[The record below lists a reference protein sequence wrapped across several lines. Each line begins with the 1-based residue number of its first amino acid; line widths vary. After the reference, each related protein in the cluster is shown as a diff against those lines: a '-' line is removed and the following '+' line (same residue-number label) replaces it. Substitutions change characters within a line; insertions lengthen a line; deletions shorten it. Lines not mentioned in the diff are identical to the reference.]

1 MFWLKPMRTC
11 RRGSYLCFSSSRL
24 EICRFAASKTR
35 YHWLAYKVPAF
46 TNQIPISYLASQT
59 GRLSQM
65 IFARTFSFG
74 ALFCLPLLGACAFP
88 GQYFGIDTE
97 DARARDVAPNGV
109 DYTLIPIDV
118 VSLSVLI
125 SSRAGQDEASSAQVD
140 PENGMYQYLIGVG
153 DLVRVT
159 VWDHPELTNPAG
171 NTTGQLQGQAVLP
184 DGTFYFP
191 FLNKV
196 RAVGRTTEEIRVEMT
211 KDLEQF
217 IRSPQ
222 VDVTVQQ
229 TGFRSQK
236 YYVSGEVAQ
245 PGFFPITDIPTRL
258 SDAIAQARGLSKDA
272 DLSNV
277 SLQRNNQT
285 LVLDAYRLLYQGD
298 LSQNVL
304 LQHGDVLNIPDRRL
318 RKVFLMGEVI
328 KPSSVVMPVGKLTLA
343 EVLSDIGGINQ
354 NTANAQ
360 QVYVIRQA
368 ALDAISQPRLN
379 IYHLD
384 STSPT
389 SVLYA
394 DQFEMQP
401 RDVVYVDP
409 VRLVRINR
417 LLGTI
422 LPSLQVLPAV
432 RSNIRVLEGE

>member
-1 MFWLKPMRTC
+1 M
-11 RRGSYLCFSSSRL
+11 
-24 EICRFAASKTR
+24 
-35 YHWLAYKVPAF
+35 
-46 TNQIPISYLASQT
+46 
-59 GRLSQM
+59 
-65 IFARTFSFG
+65 
-74 ALFCLPLLGACAFP
+74 GACAFP
-88 GQYFGIDTE
+88 GQYFGINPASTQQDT
-97 DARARDVAPNGV
+97 APNGV
-109 DYTLIPIDV
+109 DYRLTPIDA
-118 VSLSVLI
+118 VSLNALEKVNQDQATNAI
-125 SSRAGQDEASSAQVD
+125 AGSQIDQTA
-140 PENGMYQYLIGVG
+140 YQYRIGVG
-153 DLVRVT
+153 DLVRIT

-171 NTTGQLQGQAVLP
+171 NTTGQLQGQVVLP

-196 RAVGRTTEEIRVEMT
+196 QAVGRTTEDIRVEMT
-211 KDLEQF
+211 RNLEKF

-229 TGFRSQK
+229 SGFRSQK
-236 YYVSGEVAQ
+236 FYVSGEVSR
-245 PGFFPITDIPTRL
+245 PGFFPITDVPTML
-258 SDAIAQARGLSKDA
+258 SDAIGLAGGLSKEA

-285 LVLDAYRLLYQGD
+285 FVLDAYRLLYQGD

-304 LQHGDVLNIPDRRL
+304 LQNGDVLNIPDRRL
-318 RKVFLMGEVI
+318 RKVFLMGEVF
-328 KPSSVVMPVGKLTLA
+328 KPSSFIMPVGKLTLA
-343 EVLSDIGGINQ
+343 EVLSDVGGINQ

-368 ALDAISQPRLN
+368 AATSPGSTQMLDIF
-379 IYHLD
+379 HLD

>member
-1 MFWLKPMRTC
+1 MVFAKK
-11 RRGSYLCFSSSRL
+11 FSRSVL
-24 EICRFAASKTR
+24 
-35 YHWLAYKVPAF
+35 L
-46 TNQIPISYLASQT
+46 
-59 GRLSQM
+59 
-65 IFARTFSFG
+65 
-74 ALFCLPLLGACAFP
+74 CLPLLGACAYP
-88 GQYFGIDTE
+88 GQYFGIDNKETT
-97 DARARDVAPNGV
+97 RDTAPNGV
-109 DYTLIPIDV
+109 DYRLTPIDAISIKALESV
-118 VSLSVLI
+118 NLTSTQNLPVSTSNDV
-125 SSRAGQDEASSAQVD
+125 GT
-140 PENGMYQYLIGVG
+140 YQYKIGVG
-153 DLVRVT
+153 DLVRIT

-171 NTTGQLQGQAVLP
+171 NTTGQLQGQVVLP

-196 RAVGRTTEEIRVEMT
+196 RAVGRTTEEIRIEMT
-211 KDLEQF
+211 KNLEQF

-236 YYVSGEVAQ
+236 FYVSGEVGQ
-245 PGFFPITDIPTRL
+245 PGFFPITDVPTRL
-258 SDAIAQARGLSKDA
+258 SDAIAQARGLNREA
-272 DLSNV
+272 DLDNIT
-277 SLQRNNQT
+277 LQRNNQT
-285 LVLDAYRLLYQGD
+285 YVLNAYKLLYQGD
-298 LSQNVL
+298 LSQNIL
-304 LQHGDVLNIPDRRL
+304 LQDGDVLNIPDRRL

-328 KPSSVVMPVGKLTLA
+328 KPSSVIMPVGKLTLA
-343 EVLSDIGGINQ
+343 EVLSDVGGINQ

-360 QVYVIRQA
+360 QVYVIRQRNA
-368 ALDAISQPRLN
+368 ELGNSEVASLDIF
-379 IYHLD
+379 HLD

-394 DQFEMQP
+394 DQFELQP

>member
-1 MFWLKPMRTC
+1 MVFAKK
-11 RRGSYLCFSSSRL
+11 FSRSML
-24 EICRFAASKTR
+24 
-35 YHWLAYKVPAF
+35 L
-46 TNQIPISYLASQT
+46 
-59 GRLSQM
+59 
-65 IFARTFSFG
+65 
-74 ALFCLPLLGACAFP
+74 CLPLFGACAYP
-88 GQYFGIDTE
+88 GQYFGIGNKASTQDT
-97 DARARDVAPNGV
+97 APNGV
-109 DYTLIPIDV
+109 DYRLTPIDAISIKALESANLTGTQNLP
-118 VSLSVLI
+118 VSAVGG
-125 SSRAGQDEASSAQVD
+125 ADT
-140 PENGMYQYLIGVG
+140 YQYRIGVG
-153 DLVRVT
+153 DLVRIT

-171 NTTGQLQGQAVLP
+171 NTTGQLQGQVVLP

-196 RAVGRTTEEIRVEMT
+196 KALGRTTEEIRIEMT
-211 KDLEQF
+211 KNLEQF

-236 YYVSGEVAQ
+236 YYVSGEVVQ
-245 PGFFPITDIPTRL
+245 PGFFPITDVPTRL
-258 SDAIAQARGLSKDA
+258 SDAIAQAGGLSRQA
-272 DLSNV
+272 DLDNIT
-277 SLQRNNQT
+277 LQRNNQT
-285 LVLDAYRLLYQGD
+285 YVLNAYKLFYQGD
-298 LSQNVL
+298 LSQNIL
-304 LQHGDVLNIPDRRL
+304 LQNGDVLNIPDRRL

-328 KPSSVVMPVGKLTLA
+328 NPSSFVMPVGRLTLA
-343 EVLSDIGGINQ
+343 EVLSDVGGINQ

-360 QVYVIRQA
+360 QVYVIRQNNA
-368 ALDAISQPRLN
+368 EVGNSQVESLN
-379 IYHLD
+379 IFHLD

>member
-1 MFWLKPMRTC
+1 M
-11 RRGSYLCFSSSRL
+11 
-24 EICRFAASKTR
+24 IRFDKSTLVVLGFVLS
-35 YHWLAYKVPAF
+35 LA
-46 TNQIPISYLASQT
+46 
-59 GRLSQM
+59 G
-65 IFARTFSFG
+65 
-74 ALFCLPLLGACAFP
+74 CAIP
-88 GQYFGIDTE
+88 GQYLGLNPYSTQEDT
-97 DARARDVAPNGV
+97 APNGV
-109 DYTLIPIDV
+109 DYRVTPIDA
-118 VSLSVLI
+118 VSLNALAVNAERGDQNLPASESI
-125 SSRAGQDEASSAQVD
+125 GFEA
-140 PENGMYQYLIGVG
+140 YQYKVGVG

-171 NTTGQLQGQAVLP
+171 NTTGQLQGQVVLP

-196 RAVGRTTEEIRVEMT
+196 KAVGRTTEEIRLEMT
-211 KDLEQF
+211 KNLEQF

-222 VDVTVQQ
+222 VDVYIQPN
-229 TGFRSQK
+229 GFRSQK
-236 YYVSGEVAQ
+236 IYVSGEVAQ
-245 PGFFPITDIPTRL
+245 PGFFPVTDVPTRL
-258 SDAIAQARGLSKDA
+258 SDAIAQAGGLSKEA

-277 SLQRNNQT
+277 TLQRNNQT
-285 LVLDAYRLLYQGD
+285 VVLDAYRLLYQGD
-298 LSQNVL
+298 LSQNIL
-304 LQHGDVLNIPDRRL
+304 LKDGDVLNIPDRRL
-318 RKVFLMGEVI
+318 RKVFLMGEVVQ
-328 KPSSVVMPVGKLTLA
+328 PSSFVMPVGKLTLA

-360 QVYVIRQA
+360 QVYVIRQSLA
-368 ALDAISQPRLN
+368 AQPATNLPILD

-422 LPSLQVLPAV
+422 LPSLQVLPAI

>member
-1 MFWLKPMRTC
+1 MF
-11 RRGSYLCFSSSRL
+11 
-24 EICRFAASKTR
+24 
-35 YHWLAYKVPAF
+35 
-46 TNQIPISYLASQT
+46 
-59 GRLSQM
+59 
-65 IFARTFSFG
+65 FARKFSIG
-74 ALFCLPLLGACAFP
+74 AFLCIPLLGACAYP
-88 GQYFGIDTE
+88 GQYFGIDAE
-97 DARARDVAPNGV
+97 KGNSQEVAANGV
-109 DYTLIPIDV
+109 DYTLTPIDA
-118 VSLSVLI
+118 VSLNALA
-125 SSRAGQDEASSAQVD
+125 SRSSAQAELV
-140 PENGMYQYLIGVG
+140 PAKFTTEAGAYQYLIGVG
-153 DLVRVT
+153 DLVRIT

-171 NTTGQLQGQAVLP
+171 NTTGQLQGQVVLP

-196 RAVGRTTEEIRVEMT
+196 KAAGRTTDEIRVEMT
-211 KDLEQF
+211 RNLEKF

-222 VDVTVQQ
+222 VDVYIQPN
-229 TGFRSQK
+229 GFRSQK
-236 YYVSGEVAQ
+236 IYVSGEVSQ
-245 PGFFPITDIPTRL
+245 PGFFPITDVPTRL
-258 SDAIAQARGLSKDA
+258 SDAIAQAGGLSKEA

-277 SLQRNNQT
+277 TLQRNNQT
-285 LVLDAYRLLYQGD
+285 VVLDAYRLLYQGD
-298 LSQNVL
+298 LSQNIL
-304 LQHGDVLNIPDRRL
+304 LQNGDVLNIPDRRL
-318 RKVFLMGEVI
+318 RKVFLMGEVVQ
-328 KPSSVVMPVGKLTLA
+328 PSSFVMPVGKLTLA

-368 ALDAISQPRLN
+368 AAEAASQPKLN

>member
-1 MFWLKPMRTC
+1 MVFAKK
-11 RRGSYLCFSSSRL
+11 FSCGVL
-24 EICRFAASKTR
+24 
-35 YHWLAYKVPAF
+35 L
-46 TNQIPISYLASQT
+46 
-59 GRLSQM
+59 
-65 IFARTFSFG
+65 
-74 ALFCLPLLGACAFP
+74 CLPLLGACAYP
-88 GQYFGIDTE
+88 GQYFGIDNKETTQ
-97 DARARDVAPNGV
+97 DTAPNGV
-109 DYTLIPIDV
+109 DYRLTPIDAI
-118 VSLSVLI
+118 SIKALESVNLTSTQNLPI
-125 SSRAGQDEASSAQVD
+125 STKSDVAT
-140 PENGMYQYLIGVG
+140 YQYKIGVG
-153 DLVRVT
+153 DLVRIT

-171 NTTGQLQGQAVLP
+171 NTTGQLQGQVVLP

-196 RAVGRTTEEIRVEMT
+196 MAVGRTTEEIRIEMT
-211 KDLEQF
+211 KNLEQF

-236 YYVSGEVAQ
+236 FYVSGEVVQ
-245 PGFFPITDIPTRL
+245 PGFFPITDVPTRL
-258 SDAIAQARGLSKDA
+258 SDAIAQARGLNREA
-272 DLSNV
+272 DLDNIT
-277 SLQRNNQT
+277 LQRNNQT
-285 LVLDAYRLLYQGD
+285 YVLNAYKLLYQGD
-298 LSQNVL
+298 LSQNIL
-304 LQHGDVLNIPDRRL
+304 LQDGDVLNIPDRRL

-328 KPSSVVMPVGKLTLA
+328 RPSSVVMPVGKLTLA
-343 EVLSDIGGINQ
+343 EVLSDVGGINQ

-368 ALDAISQPRLN
+368 AVDAASQPSLN

>member
-1 MFWLKPMRTC
+1 MVQVKLFRMALWLCP
-11 RRGSYLCFSSSRL
+11 S
-24 EICRFAASKTR
+24 
-35 YHWLAYKVPAF
+35 
-46 TNQIPISYLASQT
+46 
-59 GRLSQM
+59 
-65 IFARTFSFG
+65 
-74 ALFCLPLLGACAFP
+74 LLTACTFP
-88 GQYFGIDTE
+88 GQYFG
-97 DARARDVAPNGV
+97 AKANADVQEVSANGV
-109 DYTLIPIDV
+109 DYTLTPIDA
-118 VSLSVLI
+118 VSIRALAGPSKEEVQEFSTILN
-125 SSRAGQDEASSAQVD
+125 SSSDT
-140 PENGMYQYLIGVG
+140 YQYKIGVG
-153 DLVRVT
+153 DLVRIT

-171 NTTGQLQGQAVLP
+171 NTTGQLQGQVVLP

-196 RAVGRTTEEIRVEMT
+196 RAVGRTTEEIRIEMT
-211 KDLEQF
+211 KNLEQY

-229 TGFRSQK
+229 SGFRSQK
-236 YYVSGEVAQ
+236 FYVSGEVGQ
-245 PGFFPITDIPTRL
+245 PGFFPITDVPTKL
-258 SDAIAQARGLSKDA
+258 SDAISQAGGLSKEA
-272 DLSNV
+272 DLRSV
-277 SLQRNNQT
+277 TLQRDNKT
-285 LVLDAYRLLYQGD
+285 IVLDAYRLLFEGD
-298 LSQNVL
+298 LSQNIL
-304 LQHGDVLNIPDRRL
+304 IRDGDVLNIPDRRL

-328 KPSSVVMPVGKLTLA
+328 KPSSFVMPVGRLTLA
-343 EVLSDIGGINQ
+343 EVLSDVGGINQ

-368 ALDAISQPRLN
+368 DADSNLFSQPRLN

-389 SVLYA
+389 SILYA
-394 DQFEMQP
+394 DQFEIRP

>member
-1 MFWLKPMRTC
+1 M
-11 RRGSYLCFSSSRL
+11 
-24 EICRFAASKTR
+24 IRFDKSTAVVLGFVLS
-35 YHWLAYKVPAF
+35 LA
-46 TNQIPISYLASQT
+46 
-59 GRLSQM
+59 G
-65 IFARTFSFG
+65 
-74 ALFCLPLLGACAFP
+74 CAFP
-88 GQYFGIDTE
+88 GQYLGLNPSSTQEDT
-97 DARARDVAPNGV
+97 APNGV
-109 DYTLIPIDV
+109 DYRVTPIDA
-118 VSLSVLI
+118 VSLNALAVNAERGDQNLPSGEAI
-125 SSRAGQDEASSAQVD
+125 DAGA
-140 PENGMYQYLIGVG
+140 YQYKIGVG

-171 NTTGQLQGQAVLP
+171 NTTGQLQGQVVLP

-196 RAVGRTTEEIRVEMT
+196 KAAGRTTEEIRLEMT
-211 KDLEQF
+211 KNLEQF

-229 TGFRSQK
+229 IGFRSQK

-245 PGFFPITDIPTRL
+245 PGFFPITDVPTRL
-258 SDAIAQARGLSKDA
+258 SDAIALAGGLSKEA
-272 DLSNV
+272 DLNNV
-277 SLQRNNQT
+277 SLQRNGQT
-285 LVLDAYRLLYQGD
+285 FVLDAYRLLYQGD
-298 LSQNVL
+298 LSQNIL
-304 LQHGDVLNIPDRRL
+304 LKDGDVLNIPDRRL
-318 RKVFLMGEVI
+318 RKVFLMGEVVQ
-328 KPSSVVMPVGKLTLA
+328 PSSFVMPVGKLTLA

-360 QVYVIRQA
+360 QVYVIRQSLA
-368 ALDAISQPRLN
+368 ANTATNMPILD

-422 LPSLQVLPAV
+422 LPSLQVLPAI

>member
-1 MFWLKPMRTC
+1 MVFAKK
-11 RRGSYLCFSSSRL
+11 FSCSVL
-24 EICRFAASKTR
+24 
-35 YHWLAYKVPAF
+35 W
-46 TNQIPISYLASQT
+46 
-59 GRLSQM
+59 
-65 IFARTFSFG
+65 
-74 ALFCLPLLGACAFP
+74 CLPLLGACAYP
-88 GQYFGIDTE
+88 GQYFGIANNETTQDT
-97 DARARDVAPNGV
+97 APNGV
-109 DYTLIPIDV
+109 DYRLTPIDAISIKALESV
-118 VSLSVLI
+118 NLTSTQNLPVSTNSDV
-125 SSRAGQDEASSAQVD
+125 GT
-140 PENGMYQYLIGVG
+140 YQYKIGVG
-153 DLVRVT
+153 DLVRIT

-171 NTTGQLQGQAVLP
+171 NTTGQLQGQVVLP

-196 RAVGRTTEEIRVEMT
+196 RAVGRTTEEIRIEMT
-211 KDLEQF
+211 KNLEQF

-236 YYVSGEVAQ
+236 FYVSGEVGQ
-245 PGFFPITDIPTRL
+245 PGFFPITDVPTRL
-258 SDAIAQARGLSKDA
+258 SDAIAQARGLNREA
-272 DLSNV
+272 DLDNIT
-277 SLQRNNQT
+277 LQRNNQT
-285 LVLDAYRLLYQGD
+285 YVLNAYKLLYQGD
-298 LSQNVL
+298 LSQNIL
-304 LQHGDVLNIPDRRL
+304 LQDGDVLNIPDRRL

-343 EVLSDIGGINQ
+343 EVLSDVGGINQ

-360 QVYVIRQA
+360 QVYVIRQNTA
-368 ALDAISQPRLN
+368 NLGKSEVASLDIF
-379 IYHLD
+379 HLD

-394 DQFEMQP
+394 DQFELQP

>member
-1 MFWLKPMRTC
+1 
-11 RRGSYLCFSSSRL
+11 
-24 EICRFAASKTR
+24 
-35 YHWLAYKVPAF
+35 
-46 TNQIPISYLASQT
+46 
-59 GRLSQM
+59 
-65 IFARTFSFG
+65 
-74 ALFCLPLLGACAFP
+74 LGACAYP
-88 GQYFGIDTE
+88 GQYFGIDNKETAQ
-97 DARARDVAPNGV
+97 DTAPNGV
-109 DYTLIPIDV
+109 DYHLTPIDAISIKALESV
-118 VSLSVLI
+118 NLTRTQNLPVS
-125 SSRAGQDEASSAQVD
+125 SSNDVGT
-140 PENGMYQYLIGVG
+140 YQYKIGVG
-153 DLVRVT
+153 DLVRIT

-171 NTTGQLQGQAVLP
+171 NTTGQLQGQVVLP

-196 RAVGRTTEEIRVEMT
+196 RAVGRTTEEIRIEMT
-211 KDLEQF
+211 KNLEQF

-236 YYVSGEVAQ
+236 FYVSGEVGQ
-245 PGFFPITDIPTRL
+245 PGFFPITDVPTRL
-258 SDAIAQARGLSKDA
+258 SDAIAQARGLNREA
-272 DLSNV
+272 DLDNIT
-277 SLQRNNQT
+277 LQRNNQT
-285 LVLDAYRLLYQGD
+285 YVLNAYKLLYQGD
-298 LSQNVL
+298 LSQNIF
-304 LQHGDVLNIPDRRL
+304 LQDGDVLNIPDRRL

-328 KPSSVVMPVGKLTLA
+328 RPSSFVMPVGKLTLA
-343 EVLSDIGGINQ
+343 EVLSDVGGINQ

-360 QVYVIRQA
+360 QVYVIRQRSA
-368 ALDAISQPRLN
+368 EVGNAEVASLDIF
-379 IYHLD
+379 HLD

>member
-1 MFWLKPMRTC
+1 MVFAKK
-11 RRGSYLCFSSSRL
+11 FS
-24 EICRFAASKTR
+24 
-35 YHWLAYKVPAF
+35 
-46 TNQIPISYLASQT
+46 
-59 GRLSQM
+59 LSV
-65 IFARTFSFG
+65 
-74 ALFCLPLLGACAFP
+74 LLCLPLLGACAYP
-88 GQYFGIDTE
+88 GQFFGIDDNKTSNQE
-97 DARARDVAPNGV
+97 TAPNGV
-109 DYTLIPIDV
+109 DYRLTPIDAISIKALESV
-118 VSLSVLI
+118 NFANTQNLPVSATGDARV
-125 SSRAGQDEASSAQVD
+125 
-140 PENGMYQYLIGVG
+140 YQYRIGVG
-153 DLVRVT
+153 DLVRIT

-171 NTTGQLQGQAVLP
+171 NTTGQLQGQVVLP

-196 RAVGRTTEEIRVEMT
+196 RAVGRTTEEVRIEMT
-211 KDLEQF
+211 KNLEQF

-245 PGFFPITDIPTRL
+245 PGFFPITDVPTRL
-258 SDAIAQARGLSKDA
+258 SDAIAQAGGLSREA
-272 DLSNV
+272 DLDSIT
-277 SLQRNNQT
+277 LQRNNQT
-285 LVLDAYRLLYQGD
+285 YVLNAYKLLYKGD
-298 LSQNVL
+298 LSQNIL
-304 LQHGDVLNIPDRRL
+304 LHNGDVLNIPDRRL

-328 KPSSVVMPVGKLTLA
+328 RPSSFVMPVGKLTLA

-368 ALDAISQPRLN
+368 AVEAASQPKLN

>member
-1 MFWLKPMRTC
+1 M
-11 RRGSYLCFSSSRL
+11 G
-24 EICRFAASKTR
+24 
-35 YHWLAYKVPAF
+35 
-46 TNQIPISYLASQT
+46 
-59 GRLSQM
+59 
-65 IFARTFSFG
+65 
-74 ALFCLPLLGACAFP
+74 CAFP
-88 GQYFGIDTE
+88 GHYFGVD
-97 DARARDVAPNGV
+97 PNSDSLEMDYSGV
-109 DYTLIPIDV
+109 DYRFMPIDA
-118 VSLSVLI
+118 VSLNQILAV
-125 SSRAGQDEASSAQVD
+125 SSAPGIEKVSINQNEASIYNYKV
-140 PENGMYQYLIGVG
+140 GVG
-153 DLVRVT
+153 DLVRIT

-171 NTTGQLQGQAVLP
+171 NTTGQLQGQVVLP

-196 RAVGRTTEEIRVEMT
+196 SAAGRTTDEIRIEMT
-211 KDLEQF
+211 RNLEKF

-222 VDVTVQQ
+222 VDVYIQPN
-229 TGFRSQK
+229 GFRSQK
-236 YYVSGEVAQ
+236 IYVSGEVGQ
-245 PGFFPITDIPTRL
+245 PGFFPITDVPLRL
-258 SDAIAQARGLSKDA
+258 SDAIAQAGGLSKEA

-277 SLQRNNQT
+277 ALQRNNQSFI
-285 LVLDAYRLLYQGD
+285 LDAYRLLYQGD

-304 LQHGDVLNIPDRRL
+304 LQDGDVLNIPDRRL
-318 RKVFLMGEVI
+318 RKVFLMGEVVQ
-328 KPSSVVMPVGKLTLA
+328 PSSFVMPVGKLTLA
-343 EVLSDIGGINQ
+343 EVLSDVGGINQ

-368 ALDAISQPRLN
+368 EVGPANTPRLN

-394 DQFEMQP
+394 DQFEMRP

-409 VRLVRINR
+409 VRMVRINR

>member
-1 MFWLKPMRTC
+1 MLFARK
-11 RRGSYLCFSSSRL
+11 FSSAVL
-24 EICRFAASKTR
+24 
-35 YHWLAYKVPAF
+35 L
-46 TNQIPISYLASQT
+46 
-59 GRLSQM
+59 
-65 IFARTFSFG
+65 
-74 ALFCLPLLGACAFP
+74 CLPMLGACAYP
-88 GQYFGIDTE
+88 GQYFGIDGNATT
-97 DARARDVAPNGV
+97 RDIAPNGV
-109 DYTLIPIDV
+109 DYRLTPIDAI
-118 VSLSVLI
+118 SIKALESVNLT
-125 SSRAGQDEASSAQVD
+125 SAQNLPVSTKSD
-140 PENGMYQYLIGVG
+140 LGTYQYKIGVG
-153 DLVRVT
+153 DLVRIT

-171 NTTGQLQGQAVLP
+171 NTTGQLQGQVVLP

-211 KDLEQF
+211 KNLEQF

-236 YYVSGEVAQ
+236 FYVSGEVGQ
-245 PGFFPITDIPTRL
+245 PGFFPITDVPTRL
-258 SDAIAQARGLSKDA
+258 SDAIAQARGLNREA
-272 DLSNV
+272 DLDNIT
-277 SLQRNNQT
+277 LQRNNQT
-285 LVLDAYRLLYQGD
+285 YVLNAYRLLFEGD
-298 LSQNVL
+298 LSQNIL
-304 LQHGDVLNIPDRRL
+304 LQDGDVLNIPDRRL

-328 KPSSVVMPVGKLTLA
+328 KPSSVVMPIGKLTLA
-343 EVLSDIGGINQ
+343 EVLSDVGGINQ

-360 QVYVIRQA
+360 QVYVIRQRNA
-368 ALDAISQPRLN
+368 ELGNSEVASLDIF
-379 IYHLD
+379 HLD

-394 DQFEMQP
+394 DQFELRP

-409 VRLVRINR
+409 VSLVRINR

>member
-1 MFWLKPMRTC
+1 M
-11 RRGSYLCFSSSRL
+11 
-24 EICRFAASKTR
+24 
-35 YHWLAYKVPAF
+35 V
-46 TNQIPISYLASQT
+46 
-59 GRLSQM
+59 
-65 IFARTFSFG
+65 FARKFSVT
-74 ALFCLPLLGACAFP
+74 ALLCIPLLGSCAYP

-97 DARARDVAPNGV
+97 DAKAQDNAPNGV
-109 DYTLIPIDV
+109 DYILTPIDAI
-118 VSLSVLI
+118 SLNVLA
-125 SSRAGQDEASSAQVD
+125 SKNAGQTEVTPAKVNTEDGA
-140 PENGMYQYLIGVG
+140 YQYLIGVG

-171 NTTGQLQGQAVLP
+171 NTTGQLQGQVVLP

-196 RAVGRTTEEIRVEMT
+196 RALGRTTEEIRVEMT
-211 KDLEQF
+211 RNLEKF

-222 VDVTVQQ
+222 VDVTVQP

-236 YYVSGEVAQ
+236 YYVSGEVGQ
-245 PGFFPITDIPTRL
+245 PGFFPITDVPTRL
-258 SDAIAQARGLSKDA
+258 SDAIGQAGGLNREA
-272 DLSNV
+272 DLSNI

-285 LVLDAYRLLYQGD
+285 FVLDAYRLLYLGD

-304 LQHGDVLNIPDRRL
+304 LHNGDVLNIPDRRL
-318 RKVFLMGEVI
+318 RKVFLMGEVVQ
-328 KPSSVVMPVGKLTLA
+328 PSSFVMPVGKLTLA
-343 EVLSDIGGINQ
+343 EVLSDVGGINQ

-368 ALDAISQPRLN
+368 AVEAASQPKLN

-409 VRLVRINR
+409 VRMVRINR

-422 LPSLQVLPAV
+422 LPGLQVLPAV

>member
-1 MFWLKPMRTC
+1 ML
-11 RRGSYLCFSSSRL
+11 L
-24 EICRFAASKTR
+24 
-35 YHWLAYKVPAF
+35 
-46 TNQIPISYLASQT
+46 
-59 GRLSQM
+59 
-65 IFARTFSFG
+65 
-74 ALFCLPLLGACAFP
+74 CLPLFGACAYP
-88 GQYFGIDTE
+88 GQYFGIGNKASTQDT
-97 DARARDVAPNGV
+97 APNGV
-109 DYTLIPIDV
+109 DYRLTPIDAISIKALESANLTGTQNLP
-118 VSLSVLI
+118 VSAVGG
-125 SSRAGQDEASSAQVD
+125 ADT
-140 PENGMYQYLIGVG
+140 YQYRIGVG
-153 DLVRVT
+153 DLVRIT

-171 NTTGQLQGQAVLP
+171 NTTGQLQGQVVLP

-196 RAVGRTTEEIRVEMT
+196 KALGRTTEEIRIEMT
-211 KDLEQF
+211 KNLEQF

-236 YYVSGEVAQ
+236 YYVSGEVVQ
-245 PGFFPITDIPTRL
+245 PGFFPITDVPTRL
-258 SDAIAQARGLSKDA
+258 SDAIAQAGGLSRQA
-272 DLSNV
+272 DLDNIT
-277 SLQRNNQT
+277 LQRNNQT
-285 LVLDAYRLLYQGD
+285 YVLNAYKLFYQGD
-298 LSQNVL
+298 LSQNIL
-304 LQHGDVLNIPDRRL
+304 LQNGDVLNIPDRRL

-328 KPSSVVMPVGKLTLA
+328 NPSSFVMPVGRLTLA
-343 EVLSDIGGINQ
+343 EVLSDVGGINQ

-360 QVYVIRQA
+360 QVYVIRQNNA
-368 ALDAISQPRLN
+368 EVGNSQVESLN
-379 IYHLD
+379 IFHLD

>member
-1 MFWLKPMRTC
+1 MMRFDKST
-11 RRGSYLCFSSSRL
+11 L
-24 EICRFAASKTR
+24 
-35 YHWLAYKVPAF
+35 LALVS
-46 TNQIPISYLASQT
+46 IVSLA
-59 GRLSQM
+59 GC
-65 IFARTFSFG
+65 
-74 ALFCLPLLGACAFP
+74 ALP
-88 GQYFGIDTE
+88 GQYFGLDPASTQEDT
-97 DARARDVAPNGV
+97 DPNGI
-109 DYTLIPIDV
+109 DYRITPIDA
-118 VSLSVLI
+118 VSLKALTLNAHRIDQILPADELNDSV
-125 SSRAGQDEASSAQVD
+125 A
-140 PENGMYQYLIGVG
+140 YQYKIGEG
-153 DLVRVT
+153 DLVRIT

-171 NTTGQLQGQAVLP
+171 NTTGQLQGQVVLP

-196 RAVGRTTEEIRVEMT
+196 KAAGRTTEEIRVEMT
-211 KDLEQF
+211 KNLEQF

-229 TGFRSQK
+229 IGFRSQK
-236 YYVSGEVAQ
+236 YYVSGEVSQ
-245 PGFFPITDIPTRL
+245 PGFFPITDVPTRL
-258 SDAIAQARGLSKDA
+258 SDAIALAGGLNKEA

-277 SLQRNNQT
+277 SLQRNGRT
-285 LVLDAYRLLYQGD
+285 FVLDAYRLLYRGD

-304 LQHGDVLNIPDRRL
+304 LQHGDVLNVPDRRL
-318 RKVFLMGEVI
+318 RKVFLMGEVVQ
-328 KPSSVVMPVGKLTLA
+328 PSSFVMPVGKLTLA

-368 ALDAISQPRLN
+368 AVEAASQPKLN

>member
-1 MFWLKPMRTC
+1 MVFAKK
-11 RRGSYLCFSSSRL
+11 FSRSVL
-24 EICRFAASKTR
+24 
-35 YHWLAYKVPAF
+35 W
-46 TNQIPISYLASQT
+46 
-59 GRLSQM
+59 
-65 IFARTFSFG
+65 
-74 ALFCLPLLGACAFP
+74 CLPLLGACAYP
-88 GQYFGIDTE
+88 GQYFGIDNKETAQ
-97 DARARDVAPNGV
+97 DTAPNGV
-109 DYTLIPIDV
+109 DYRLTPIDAISIKALESV
-118 VSLSVLI
+118 NLTSTQNLPVS
-125 SSRAGQDEASSAQVD
+125 SSNDVGT
-140 PENGMYQYLIGVG
+140 YQYKIGVG
-153 DLVRVT
+153 DLVRIT

-171 NTTGQLQGQAVLP
+171 NTTGQLQGQVVLP

-196 RAVGRTTEEIRVEMT
+196 RAVGSTTEEIRIEMT
-211 KDLEQF
+211 KNLEQF

-236 YYVSGEVAQ
+236 YYVSGEVGQ
-245 PGFFPITDIPTRL
+245 PGFFPITDVPTRL
-258 SDAIAQARGLSKDA
+258 SDAIAQARGLNREA
-272 DLSNV
+272 DLDNIT
-277 SLQRNNQT
+277 LQRNNQT
-285 LVLDAYRLLYQGD
+285 YVLNAYKLLYQGD
-298 LSQNVL
+298 LSQNIL
-304 LQHGDVLNIPDRRL
+304 LQDGDVLNIPDRRL

-328 KPSSVVMPVGKLTLA
+328 RPASFVMPVGKLTLA
-343 EVLSDIGGINQ
+343 EVLSDVGGINQ

-360 QVYVIRQA
+360 QVYVIRQRSA
-368 ALDAISQPRLN
+368 EVGNAEVASLDIF
-379 IYHLD
+379 HLD

>member
-1 MFWLKPMRTC
+1 M
-11 RRGSYLCFSSSRL
+11 FSSYRVVCVL
-24 EICRFAASKTR
+24 T
-35 YHWLAYKVPAF
+35 L
-46 TNQIPISYLASQT
+46 T
-59 GRLSQM
+59 
-65 IFARTFSFG
+65 SFF
-74 ALFCLPLLGACAFP
+74 LFGCAVP
-88 GQYFGIDTE
+88 GQFFGIDTE
-97 DARARDVAPNGV
+97 DADVRNVDSNGV
-109 DYTLIPIDV
+109 DFTLTSIDS
-118 VSLSVLI
+118 VSLNILNLKSSERNELARVKFGGIDSV
-125 SSRAGQDEASSAQVD
+125 
-140 PENGMYQYLIGVG
+140 YQYFIGVG
-153 DLVRVT
+153 DLIRVT

-171 NTTGQLQGQAVLP
+171 NTTGQLQGQVVLP

-196 RAVGRTTEEIRVEMT
+196 KAVGRTTDEIRVEMT
-211 KDLEQF
+211 NNLEKF

-222 VDVTVQQ
+222 VDVYIQPN
-229 TGFRSQK
+229 GFRSQK
-236 YYVSGEVAQ
+236 IYVSGEVGQ
-245 PGFFPITDIPTRL
+245 PGFFPITDVPTRL
-258 SDAIAQARGLSKDA
+258 SDAIAQAGGLSKEA

-277 SLQRNNQT
+277 TLQRNNQT
-285 LVLDAYRLLYQGD
+285 VVLDAYRLLYQGD
-298 LSQNVL
+298 LSQNIL
-304 LQHGDVLNIPDRRL
+304 LQNGDVLNIPDRRL
-318 RKVFLMGEVI
+318 RKVFLMGEVLQ
-328 KPSSVVMPVGKLTLA
+328 PSSFVMPVGRLTLA
-343 EVLSDIGGINQ
+343 EVLSDIGGLNQ

-368 ALDAISQPRLN
+368 TVDATSQPRLD

-409 VRLVRINR
+409 VSLVRINR

>member
-1 MFWLKPMRTC
+1 MRVGLKI
-11 RRGSYLCFSSSRL
+11 LFL
-24 EICRFAASKTR
+24 
-35 YHWLAYKVPAF
+35 
-46 TNQIPISYLASQT
+46 Q
-59 GRLSQM
+59 LS
-65 IFARTFSFG
+65 ILVNTAGCT
-74 ALFCLPLLGACAFP
+74 FP
-88 GQYFGIDTE
+88 GYHFQATDDSKLSAGTGSVDVID
-97 DARARDVAPNGV
+97 
-109 DYTLIPIDV
+109 YKLIPIDGV
-118 VSLSVLI
+118 TLSTMFASQGI
-125 SSRAGQDEASSAQVD
+125 SSPSIVFERTSEVL
-140 PENGMYQYLIGVG
+140 PYQYRVGVG
-153 DLVRVT
+153 DLVRIT

-171 NTTGQLQGQAVLP
+171 NTTGQLQGQVVLP

-196 RAVGRTTEEIRVEMT
+196 QAVGRTTDEIRVEMT
-211 KDLEQF
+211 RNLEKF

-222 VDVTVQQ
+222 VDVYIQPN
-229 TGFRSQK
+229 GFRSQK
-236 YYVSGEVAQ
+236 IYVSGEVAQ
-245 PGFFPITDIPTRL
+245 PGFFAITDVPTRL
-258 SDAIAQARGLSKDA
+258 SDAIAQAGGLSKEA

-277 SLQRNNQT
+277 TLQRNNQT
-285 LVLDAYRLLYQGD
+285 VVLDAYKLLYQGD
-298 LSQNVL
+298 LSQNIL
-304 LQHGDVLNIPDRRL
+304 LQNGDVLNIPDRRL
-318 RKVFLMGEVI
+318 RKVFLMGEVVQ
-328 KPSSVVMPVGKLTLA
+328 PSSFIMPVGKLTLA
-343 EVLSDIGGINQ
+343 EVLSDVGGINQ
-354 NTANAQ
+354 NTANAR

-368 ALDAISQPRLN
+368 ITDAASQPKLS

>member
-1 MFWLKPMRTC
+1 MVFAKK
-11 RRGSYLCFSSSRL
+11 FSRSVL
-24 EICRFAASKTR
+24 
-35 YHWLAYKVPAF
+35 W
-46 TNQIPISYLASQT
+46 
-59 GRLSQM
+59 
-65 IFARTFSFG
+65 
-74 ALFCLPLLGACAFP
+74 CLPLLGACAYP
-88 GQYFGIDTE
+88 GQYFGIDNKETAQ
-97 DARARDVAPNGV
+97 DTAPNGV
-109 DYTLIPIDV
+109 DYRLTPIDAISIKALESV
-118 VSLSVLI
+118 NLTRTQNLPVS
-125 SSRAGQDEASSAQVD
+125 SSNDVGT
-140 PENGMYQYLIGVG
+140 YQYKIGVG
-153 DLVRVT
+153 DLVRIT

-171 NTTGQLQGQAVLP
+171 NTTGQLQGQVVLP

-196 RAVGRTTEEIRVEMT
+196 RAVGRTTEEIRIEMT
-211 KDLEQF
+211 KNLEQF

-236 YYVSGEVAQ
+236 FYVSGEVGQ
-245 PGFFPITDIPTRL
+245 PGFFPITDVPTRL
-258 SDAIAQARGLSKDA
+258 SDAIAQARGLNREA
-272 DLSNV
+272 DLDNIT
-277 SLQRNNQT
+277 LQRNNQT
-285 LVLDAYRLLYQGD
+285 YVLNAYKLLYQGD
-298 LSQNVL
+298 LSQNML
-304 LQHGDVLNIPDRRL
+304 LQDGDVLNIPDRRL

-328 KPSSVVMPVGKLTLA
+328 RPSSFVMPVGKLTLA
-343 EVLSDIGGINQ
+343 EVLSDVGGINQ

-360 QVYVIRQA
+360 QVYVIRQRSA
-368 ALDAISQPRLN
+368 EVGNAEVASLDIF
-379 IYHLD
+379 HLD

>member
-1 MFWLKPMRTC
+1 MVFAKK
-11 RRGSYLCFSSSRL
+11 FSRSVL
-24 EICRFAASKTR
+24 
-35 YHWLAYKVPAF
+35 W
-46 TNQIPISYLASQT
+46 
-59 GRLSQM
+59 
-65 IFARTFSFG
+65 
-74 ALFCLPLLGACAFP
+74 CLPLLGACAYP
-88 GQYFGIDTE
+88 GQYFGIDNKETAQ
-97 DARARDVAPNGV
+97 DTAPNGV
-109 DYTLIPIDV
+109 DYRLTPIDAISIKALESV
-118 VSLSVLI
+118 NLTRTQNLPVS
-125 SSRAGQDEASSAQVD
+125 SSNDVGT
-140 PENGMYQYLIGVG
+140 YQYKIGVG
-153 DLVRVT
+153 DLVRIT

-171 NTTGQLQGQAVLP
+171 NTTGQLQGQVVLP

-196 RAVGRTTEEIRVEMT
+196 RAVGRTTEEIRIEMT
-211 KDLEQF
+211 KNLEQF

-236 YYVSGEVAQ
+236 FYVSGEVGQ
-245 PGFFPITDIPTRL
+245 PGFFPITDVPTRL
-258 SDAIAQARGLSKDA
+258 SDAIAQARGLNREA
-272 DLSNV
+272 DLDNIT
-277 SLQRNNQT
+277 LQRNNQT
-285 LVLDAYRLLYQGD
+285 YVLNAYKLLYQGD
-298 LSQNVL
+298 LSQNIF
-304 LQHGDVLNIPDRRL
+304 LQDGDVLNIPDRRL

-328 KPSSVVMPVGKLTLA
+328 RPSSFVMPVGKLTLA
-343 EVLSDIGGINQ
+343 EVLSDVGGINQ

-360 QVYVIRQA
+360 QVYVIRQRSA
-368 ALDAISQPRLN
+368 EVGNAEVASLDIF
-379 IYHLD
+379 HLD